1 MRGIESVKRN
11 AATDARFVRKSSK
24 DQFMFNLTATNGQVI
39 GTSERYM
46 SVEACENGVP
56 SVMKHAPEAAV
67 EDLTGAA

>member
-24 DQFMFNLTATNGQVI
+24 EQFMFNLTATNGQVI

-46 SVEACENGVP
+46 SERG
-56 SVMKHAPEAAV
+56 
-67 EDLTGAA
+67 L